1 MNKPTL
7 FEIAREYRTD
17 IEKLGDLDLPDEVV
31 ADTLESM
38 GGDLTVK
45 ACNVAAFMAH
55 LDTTAAGMKEAEAR
69 MKARRQAVERRAERL
84 RHYLLSGMQYAGI
97 DRIESPD
104 FVLSIKKN
112 PPAVEVFDERM
123 VPADYMKQPE
133 PPPPTVDKA
142 LVKQAI
148 KDGYEVPGCKLV
160 QGFRLSIE

>member
-17 IEKLGDLDLPDEVV
+17 IEKLGDLDLPDEVI

-55 LDTTAAGMKEAEAR
+55 LETVAAGMKEAESR
-69 MKARRQAVERRAERL
+69 MKARRQAVERRNERM
-84 RHYLLSGMQYAGI
+84 RHYLLHGMQFAGVERI
-97 DRIESPD
+97 DGPD

-112 PPAVEVFDERM
+112 PPSVEVFDERM

-142 LVKQAI
+142 LVKAAI
-148 KDGYEVPGCKLV
+148 RDGYEVPGCRLV
-160 QGFRLSIE
+160 NGFRLSIE